1 MADTSQ
7 GLPQSSI
14 VFQIVKS
21 MRGRQNLED
30 IPSLT
35 KTLEMSWNQG
45 TDDGI
50 NDGRLGEGSRWYWI
64 FEIPNKQ
71 CQRIMNNV
79 CKVLFTQKQSTDFT
93 GLSLGCMTQNKIKNN
108 FFVLNK
114 EESHTAYFVGW
125 FVMIPLVTVWRTN
138 RRLL

>member
-1 MADTSQ
+1 
-7 GLPQSSI
+7 
-14 VFQIVKS
+14 
-21 MRGRQNLED
+21 
-30 IPSLT
+30 
-35 KTLEMSWNQG
+35 MSCNQG
-45 TDDGI
+45 TGDRI
-50 NDGRLGEGSRWYWI
+50 NDGISGEEAVWWGI
-64 FEIPNKQ
+64 FEIPNKL

-79 CKVLFTQKQSTDFT
+79 CKVRFTQKQSTAFT

-125 FVMIPLVTVWRTN
+125 FMKIPLATVWRTN